1 MISFTCEEKL
11 LSILIVVLYTIIKNI
26 FEQGKTETVKSFR
39 LLYMEV
45 KTDTKE
51 KFHVI
56 RVETSNLSA
65 NMAAE
70 LNRQLL
76 ELLKDNTKN
85 VVVNLNG
92 IITIEEEAA
101 ETLVRT
107 QQKFY
112 EDGASFVICELQN
125 GVEAFLDE
133 KKLLELMNVT
143 PTESE
148 AYDIVQ
154 MEEIEREL
162 LGGDDF
168 DQ

>member
-1 MISFTCEEKL
+1 
-11 LSILIVVLYTIIKNI
+11 
-26 FEQGKTETVKSFR
+26 
-39 LLYMEV
+39 MEV

-56 RVETSNLSA
+56 RVETSSLSA
-65 NMAAE
+65 NMAAA

-76 ELLKDNTKN
+76 ELLKDNIKN
-85 VVVNLNG
+85 VVVNLSGMAN
-92 IITIEEEAA
+92 IEEEAA

-112 EDGASFVICELQN
+112 EAEASFVICELQKN
-125 GVEAFLDE
+125 VETFLDE
-133 KKLLELMNVT
+133 KELLELMNVT

-154 MEEIEREL
+154 MEEIERDL
-162 LGGDDF
+162 LGEDDF
-168 DQ
+168 